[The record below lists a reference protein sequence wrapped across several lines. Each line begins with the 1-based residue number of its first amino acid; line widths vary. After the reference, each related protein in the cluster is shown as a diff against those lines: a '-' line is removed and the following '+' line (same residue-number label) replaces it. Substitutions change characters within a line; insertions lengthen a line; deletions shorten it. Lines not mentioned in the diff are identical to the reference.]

1 MSIDFTFKYLLLNF
15 EDARPPKKTKYG
27 QKIFI
32 QDLHYRICYSDVL
45 SAFILPG
52 GYQAHALW
60 RESIDAR
67 FYL

>member
-1 MSIDFTFKYLLLNF
+1 MSKDFTFKYLLFNF
-15 EDARPPKKTKYG
+15 EDARPPKKTKHG
-27 QKIFI
+27 QKTLIK
-32 QDLHYRICYSDVL
+32 DLHYRICYYDVL

-52 GYQAHALW
+52 GYQAPAFW